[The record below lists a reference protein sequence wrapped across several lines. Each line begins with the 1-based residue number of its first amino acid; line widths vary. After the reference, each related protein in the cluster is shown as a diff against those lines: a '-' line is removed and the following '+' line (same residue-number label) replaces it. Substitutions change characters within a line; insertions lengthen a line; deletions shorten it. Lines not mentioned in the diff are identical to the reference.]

1 MSQTFQALHGLVDK
15 GVKVELGIPYELWDK
30 PSAEITNMKTQ
41 CETLL
46 EQQESDIEN
55 WYFNHQGKIPLKDY
69 LCAQRV
75 LEGNEVK
82 CLTEQLKGETSKR
95 EHKKDTT
102 EL

>member
-1 MSQTFQALHGLVDK
+1 
-15 GVKVELGIPYELWDK
+15 
-30 PSAEITNMKTQ
+30 MKTQ